1 MDALT
6 PTETELAKTLRA
18 AAFAARIH
26 AGHRRKGAAAEP
38 YVNHVLEVAEI
49 LAAHAAPQAAIIA
62 ALLHDTVEDSD
73 QDPEPCTLAHIEAAF
88 GAEVAGIVA
97 EVSDDK
103 SLPKEVRKGLQ
114 IRHAP
119 KASEAAKQLKLADK
133 ISNLRAIAASPPK
146 GWDHARRL
154 EYLGWAGRVAAG
166 VKGVNPGL
174 DALFEATYRGALQ
187 RLAAEG

>member
-1 MDALT
+1 MDIHAA
-6 PTETELAKTLRA
+6 TETDLARIMRA
-18 AAFAARIH
+18 ALFAARVH
-26 AGHRRKGAAAEP
+26 ATHRRKGAAAEP

-49 LAAHAAPQAAIIA
+49 LAAHAAPPAAIIA

-73 QDPEPCTLAHIEAAF
+73 QDPEPCTLPQIEAAF
-88 GAEVAGIVA
+88 GPEIAGIVA

-119 KASEAAKQLKLADK
+119 KASDAAKQVKLADK
-133 ISNLRAIAASPPK
+133 IANLRSIAASPPK

-154 EYLGWAGRVAAG
+154 EYVGWAGRVAAG
-166 VKGVNPGL
+166 LRGVNPAL
-174 DALFEATYRGALQ
+174 DALFDATYREAVQ

>member
-1 MDALT
+1 MD
-6 PTETELAKTLRA
+6 PQPNDLATILRA
-18 AAFAARIH
+18 AVFAARIH
-26 AGHRRKGAAAEP
+26 ATHRRKGAASEP

-49 LAAHAAPQAAIIA
+49 LAAHAAPPAAIIA

-73 QDPEPCTLAHIEAAF
+73 QDPEPCTLPQIEAAF

-114 IRHAP
+114 VRNGP
-119 KASEAAKQLKLADK
+119 KKSDAAKQLKLADK
-133 ISNLRAIAASPPK
+133 ISNLRAISASPPK

-154 EYLGWAGRVAAG
+154 EYVGWAGRVAAG
-166 VKGVNPGL
+166 LRGVNPAL
-174 DALFEATYRGALQ
+174 DALFEATYREAVQ